1 MPNVVVIRLI
11 KLLLFLAL
19 AFGVAAI
26 ATALMMQITTGTF
39 SSIYLHATV
48 GIGAGI
54 VGLVNVYAFFG
65 VVYLLW
71 AYQDLQ
77 SGDLTNFSVD
87 ENNASDV
94 GGYIVGIMTVL
105 LLRAFFDYLLA
116 PRVVVAESSSSSA
129 PARKHADLEK

>member
-1 MPNVVVIRLI
+1 MTTVIAVRLI
-11 KLLLFLAL
+11 KLLIFLAL
-19 AFGVAAI
+19 AFGIAAI
-26 ATALMMQITTGTF
+26 AAYSTSTITTGTF

-54 VGLVNVYAFFG
+54 IGLVNVYAFFG
-65 VVYLLW
+65 VAYLLW

-94 GGYIVGIMTVL
+94 GGYIIGIMTVL
-105 LLRAFFDYLLA
+105 LLRALFDYLLA
-116 PRVVVAESSSSSA
+116 PRAL
-129 PARKHADLEK
+129 ARKQDELDK